1 MAETYLTLTNKVIA
15 RLNEVALTSSTFSN
29 ARGIQVQCQN
39 AVNEAVRYIN
49 QKEFQYPFN
58 HATDTEV
65 LTAGV
70 VRYSVP
76 ATTKTVDYNTFR
88 IIKDSDLGI
97 TGGRLRTLNYND
109 YINSFITQEDEI
121 NSTTTSTTH
130 TDSVT
135 TITVSST
142 SGFDSAGTLFIGNEE
157 ITYTAIGSSTT
168 FTGCTRGA
176 GGTTAASIASGVTVT
191 QFDGGGIPEFIIR
204 TPDNNYLLYPFPT
217 KSVTIKY
224 DYYTFPT
231 DMSAHGDTTTIPDR
245 FAAVII
251 DGATAFVYQYR
262 GETQQY
268 QLNMQR
274 FEQGIKN
281 MQTLLVNRFDYIR
294 STYIPKSSGASNTS
308 TLNLRVS

>member
-15 RLNEVALTSSTFSN
+15 RLNEVALTSSTFSS

-39 AVNEAVRYIN
+39 AVNEAIRYIN

-76 ATTKTVDYNTFR
+76 TTTKTVDYNTFR
-88 IIKDSDLGI
+88 VIKDSYLGI
-97 TGGRLRTLNYND
+97 TGGRLKILNYND
-109 YINSFITQEDEI
+109 YVNNFITQEDEI
-121 NSTTTSTTH
+121 NTTTTSTTH

-142 SGFDSAGTLFIGNEE
+142 TGFDSAGTLFIGNEQ
-157 ITYTAIGSSTT
+157 ITYTGTTSTT

-176 GGTTAASIASGVTVT
+176 NSTTAATIASGITVT
-191 QFDGGGIPEFIIR
+191 QFDGGGIPEFVVR
-204 TPDNNYLLYPFPT
+204 TPDNNYLLYPFPI
-217 KSVTIKY
+217 KSVTIKF

-231 DMSAHGDTTTIPDR
+231 DMSAHGDTTTVPDR

-268 QLNMQR
+268 QLN
-274 FEQGIKN
+274 FEI
-281 MQTLLVNRFDYIR
+281 
-294 STYIPKSSGASNTS
+294 
-308 TLNLRVS
+308 

>member
-15 RLNEVALTSSTFSN
+15 RLNEVALTSTTFSS

-39 AVNEAVRYIN
+39 AINESIRFIN
-49 QKEFQYPFN
+49 QREFNYPFN
-58 HATDTEV
+58 HDTETKT

-70 VRYSVP
+70 VRYSLP
-76 ATTKTVDYNTFR
+76 TSTKTVDYNTFR
-88 IIKDSDLGI
+88 IVKNSTLANGGYKLGQ
-97 TGGRLRTLNYND
+97 LDYND
-109 YINSFITQEDEI
+109 YINRVVSQEDEI

-142 SGFDSAGTLFIGNEE
+142 TGFDSSGTIVIGGET

-176 GGTTAASIASGVTVT
+176 NSTTAAIIASGVTVT
-191 QFDGGGIPEFIIR
+191 QFTKGGVPEMVVR
-204 TPDNNYLLYPFPT
+204 TPDNNYLLYPFPN
-217 KSVTIKY
+217 KEYVIKF
-224 DYYTFPT
+224 DYYTFPA
-231 DMSAHGDTTTIPDR
+231 DMSAHGDTTSIPDR
-245 FAAVII
+245 FAPVII

-281 MQTLLVNRFDYIR
+281 MQTLLINKFSYLRSTFIPRTGVYNSGSVDIR
-294 STYIPKSSGASNTS
+294 S
-308 TLNLRVS
+308 V

>member
-15 RLNEVALTSSTFSN
+15 RLNEVALTSTTFSS

-39 AVNEAVRYIN
+39 AINESIRFIN
-49 QKEFQYPFN
+49 QREFNYPFN
-58 HATDTEV
+58 HATESKT

-70 VRYSVP
+70 VRYTLPTS
-76 ATTKTVDYNTFR
+76 TKTVDYNTFR
-88 IIKDSDLGI
+88 IVQNSTLGNS
-97 TGGRLRTLNYND
+97 GYKLGQLDYND
-109 YINSFITQEDEI
+109 YINRVVNQEDEI
-121 NSTTTSTTH
+121 STTTTSTTH

-142 SGFDSAGTLFIGNEE
+142 TGFDSAGTIVIGGET

-176 GGTTAASIASGVTVT
+176 SATTAATIASGVTVT
-191 QFDGGGIPEFIIR
+191 QFTKGGVPEIVVR
-204 TPDNNYLLYPFPT
+204 TPDNNYLLYPFPN
-217 KSVTIKY
+217 KEYVIKF

-231 DMSAHGDTTTIPDR
+231 DLAAHGDTTTIPDR
-245 FAAVII
+245 FAPVII

-281 MQTLLVNRFDYIR
+281 MQTLLINKFSYLRSTFIPRAGVHGSGNVDIR
-294 STYIPKSSGASNTS
+294 S
-308 TLNLRVS
+308 V